1 MTFDRNIHLDHF
13 RLDSKRTPIT
23 LSEGK
28 AVNEVKGDDQVD
40 VLPIIDESAPL
51 HVTCARIIELPKL
64 HRPRHCRLV
73 RSSVTSEERIC
84 APIARR

>member
-13 RLDSKRTPIT
+13 RLVSKRTPIT

-64 HRPRHCRLV
+64 HRPRHIV
-73 RSSVTSEERIC
+73 DSSAAAS
-84 APIARR
+84 PARRGSARR